1 MTYFN
6 ADLKNLR
13 APVERPMSLNIS
25 GHIVGG
31 FLVAVA
37 LLILFGGIK

>member
-1 MTYFN
+1 MTYHGT
-6 ADLKNLR
+6 DVKNLR
-13 APVERPMSLNIS
+13 APVERPLSLNIG

-37 LLILFGGIK
+37 LLILIGAIK